1 MKNMKQTRSA
11 LVAVA
16 LAMAVW
22 TVPPLAQAPFDIR
35 ANYVKSEHLVPMR
48 DGVKLFTIVYAPKD
62 QSQRYP
68 FMLHR
73 TPYGSP
79 PYGADQYRQSLGPSA
94 AFAREGFIFVYQDVR
109 GKFRSEGEFVVMR
122 PIKPEPRNPADTDE
136 STDTYDTVDWLVK
149 NIANNNGRVGQ
160 WGISYPGSQTVWGMV
175 NAHPALKASSPQAP
189 AIDMFLGDDF
199 HHNGAFRLMYTFS
212 WLAGNA
218 RPRAGA
224 TETRGPGF
232 DYGTPDGY
240 RFFLEAG
247 PVAAINEKYFNYSVP
262 TWNEYMAH
270 PDYDEY
276 WQRQNPIKHL
286 KGVTHAILT
295 VAGWFDAEDFYGPL
309 ETYRAIEKSTPGNKS
324 TLVVGPWLHGGW
336 ASMPGDVLGDIQFG
350 SRTGEHFRNNIELP
364 FFLAHLKDQGTPN
377 LAEAV
382 VFETGANQWK
392 NYAAWPPPGASPRTL
407 YLQAN
412 GGLSFSAPAA
422 AAADASDSFV
432 SDPSKP
438 VPWSTE
444 PRTTQGHLWMV
455 EDQRFASTRPDVLVY
470 QTEPLAEDVLIAGP
484 VTASLVVATT
494 GTDADWIVKLI
505 DVYPGDAPDNTP
517 NPRGIRMGHF
527 QMLLAG
533 EVFRSRYRNSYAKPE
548 ALVPNQPT
556 KIEFELRDR
565 YHRFLKGHR
574 IMVQI
579 QSTWF
584 PVIDRNPQTFVNTY
598 TAKPADFRTATHR
611 VFRSSQR
618 PSGVKVSV
626 LR

>member
-1 MKNMKQTRSA
+1 MKQTRTA
-11 LVAVA
+11 LIAA
-16 LAMAVW
+16 AFAMAVW
-22 TVPPLAQAPFDIR
+22 TVPQLAQAPFDIR
-35 ANYVKSEHLVPMR
+35 ANYVKAEHMVPMR

-422 AAADASDSFV
+422 GAADASDSFV

-505 DVYPGDAPDNTP
+505 DVYPGDAADNNP

-618 PSGVKVSV
+618 PSGVKVNV